1 MARKLTIEDRKR
13 YLNLRRNFKSPVI
26 GVTGNVGKTTTI
38 AMIQTVLEQKGR
50 VLKHH
55 HGYGNWDNNIA
66 TLEKLSPEYDY
77 AIFEFDFHR
86 SNNFAEI
93 LRIIKPNIGI
103 VTNIG
108 DAHLSYIGGMIEV
121 ALKRSEV
128 VKYLARD
135 GVAILNKDDE
145 LSSALSEY
153 IESKNVVK
161 FGLSKNGEYYASDIE
176 HLGPDG
182 TRFLLNDKYNVTIPV
197 FSISD
202 VYNFLAA
209 IAALV
214 AIGIPLEFILDTFQT
229 NYELPSGRGKIYKL
243 NGHHVIDESY
253 EATPRSVAKAARSLV
268 GFRPYSDR
276 LIYVVGDMIE
286 SGVNIEEQHLNMGY
300 FLSALPIDCFITVGH
315 YAEFIGKGIS
325 LIQSKEKTVITCT
338 SVDDILKT
346 IDKMIRKKSVI
357 TVQGIGQVGLRR
369 LVNYLEKKS

>member
-1 MARKLTIEDRKR
+1 MARKLSIEDRKR
-13 YLNLRRNFKSPVI
+13 YLNLRRNFNSPVI

-38 AMIQTVLEQKGR
+38 AMIRAILEQRGR
-50 VLKHH
+50 VLFNK
-55 HGYGNWDNNIA
+55 HGYGNWDNNIS
-66 TLEKLSPEYDY
+66 TLEKLSPDYDY

-108 DAHLSYIGGMIEV
+108 DAHLSYIGGMIDV

-135 GVAILNKDDE
+135 GVAVLNKDDE
-145 LSSALSEY
+145 LSSALGEY
-153 IESKNVVK
+153 ISSKNIVK
-161 FGLSKNGEYYASDIE
+161 FGLSQNGEYYASDIE
-176 HLGPDG
+176 HLGPEG
-182 TRFLLNDKYNVTIPV
+182 TSFVLNDKFKMTIPV

-209 IAALV
+209 VAALV
-214 AIGIPLEFILDTFQT
+214 AIDIPLDYILEKFQS
-229 NYELPSGRGKIYKL
+229 NYQLPGGRGKIYKL

-268 GFRPYSDR
+268 GFKPYADR
-276 LIYVVGDMIE
+276 LIYIVGDMIE

-300 FLSALPIDCFITVGH
+300 FLSALPINYFITVGH
-315 YAEFIGKGIS
+315 YAEYIGKGIS
-325 LIQSKEKTVITCT
+325 LIRNKEKTVITCK
-338 SVDDILKT
+338 SVNDILKT
-346 IDKMIRKKSVI
+346 LDTIITKKAVI

-369 LVNYLEKKS
+369 LIKFLENKK